1 MSAYV
6 GTCVF
11 VALLGDGK
19 CMMMSANGDD
29 SVCFPCLSKCEC
41 PVPYF
46 VRSSFHICFY
56 EVLNVRKPF
65 SAGHSPAVEWVRVY
79 PLRIEGAVFKSID
92 TYQKM
97 LNN

>member
-1 MSAYV
+1 M
-6 GTCVF
+6 
-11 VALLGDGK
+11 
-19 CMMMSANGDD
+19 
-29 SVCFPCLSKCEC
+29 
-41 PVPYF
+41 
-46 VRSSFHICFY
+46 
-56 EVLNVRKPF
+56 KPF